1 MGVKELLM
9 FFEQSMNEREGT
21 DMGDRR
27 KGIVAW
33 LLTVLLVA
41 GVVTGCA
48 GGLAGQGQ
56 QDRSGIPRQQTASL
70 QVETQSEQKELSLG
84 AAQEAEPGPSKGE
97 EIQGAAER
105 PAEGHPQTERSA
117 QAESPA
123 QTERS
128 ARIEGQVQTERSA
141 QAESP
146 AQTGRSAQAE
156 DQARTERSSQSV
168 GSDQT
173 KEREMEGP
181 SVEEDGSYT
190 SKEEV
195 ALYIHLYGHLPEN
208 YITKREAEDSGW
220 DSRQGNLA
228 EVAPGMSI
236 GGSRFGN
243 YEGQLPDKEGRQ
255 YYECDIGYVSGRRGA
270 ERLVYSND
278 GLVFYTGDH
287 YKTFEQLY

>member
-1 MGVKELLM
+1 
-9 FFEQSMNEREGT
+9 
-21 DMGDRR
+21 MGDRR
-27 KGIVAW
+27 KRIVTW
-33 LLTVLLVA
+33 LLTALLVA

-56 QDRSGIPRQQTASL
+56 QDRFGGLQQQTASL
-70 QVETQSEQKELSLG
+70 QVETQSEQKELPLG
-84 AAQEAEPGPSKGE
+84 AAQEAEPGTSKGE

-105 PAEGHPQTERSA
+105 PAEGQAQTDRSAQAESQVQTERSA
-117 QAESPA
+117 QAESLA
-123 QTERS
+123 QTEGS
-128 ARIEGQVQTERSA
+128 ARIEGQVQTDRSA

-146 AQTGRSAQAE
+146 AQTGRSAQ
-156 DQARTERSSQSV
+156 TERSSQSV

-173 KEREMEGP
+173 KERETEGP
-181 SVEEDGSYT
+181 SVEEGGSYT

-208 YITKREAEDSGW
+208 YITKREAEDLGW

-287 YKTFEQLY
+287 YKTFEPLY

>member
-21 DMGDRR
+21 DMGYRR
-27 KGIVAW
+27 KRIVAW

-48 GGLAGQGQ
+48 GGLAGQSQ

-70 QVETQSEQKELSLG
+70 QVETQSGQKELSSG

-105 PAEGHPQTERSA
+105 PAEGPAQTDRSA
-117 QAESPA
+117 QAEGLAQTRRSEQAESPA
-123 QTERS
+123 Q
-128 ARIEGQVQTERSA
+128 AEG
-141 QAESP
+141 
-146 AQTGRSAQAE
+146 
-156 DQARTERSSQSV
+156 SSQSV

-173 KEREMEGP
+173 KEREMESP
-181 SVEEDGSYT
+181 SVEEGGSYT
-190 SKEEV
+190 SEEEV

-208 YITKREAEDSGW
+208 YITKREAEDLGW

-255 YYECDIGYVSGRRGA
+255 YYECDIGYVSGHRGA